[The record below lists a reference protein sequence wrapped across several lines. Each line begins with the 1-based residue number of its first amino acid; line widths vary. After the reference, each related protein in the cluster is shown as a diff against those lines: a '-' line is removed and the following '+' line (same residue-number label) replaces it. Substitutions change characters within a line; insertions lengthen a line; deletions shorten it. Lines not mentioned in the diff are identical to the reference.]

1 MIAFNKE
8 NSDGDNAN
16 PEKIEKTIKKLQNL
30 LDDLYESELEIDE
43 EDYLDIDISDLISL
57 VYEVLFQEK
66 YNYMN
71 LSLRKNQN
79 NSLSLKIESIK

>member
-8 NSDGDNAN
+8 NGDGDDAD
-16 PEKIEKTIKKLQNL
+16 PKKIEKTIKKLQDL
-30 LDDLYESELEIDE
+30 LDDLYESELEIEE
-43 EDYLDIDISDLISL
+43 EDYLDIDMSDLISL

-71 LSLRKNQN
+71 LSLMKNQN